1 MIMLVAT
8 LKIWIGRGF
17 VLDFGGFL
25 GIVVSGN
32 PQLALVYLADEG
44 HGIFHNAISRW
55 RVELKRQKEKST
67 TSRDQPAAEA

>member
-1 MIMLVAT
+1 M
-8 LKIWIGRGF
+8 
-17 VLDFGGFL
+17 
-25 GIVVSGN
+25 SGN